1 VWSALAKNSVVKEI
15 LKRYSQV
22 WAINHSLAVMGWDRE
37 THMPEAGAH
46 SRAMASGQLAMMY
59 QKAVLELK
67 GLASKAERQR
77 DLDDLEKGVV
87 RVMRRDLHYYTRVP
101 PELVDGLERATG
113 EATVVWRTA
122 RKRNQFKVFEPHL
135 AKIIGINR
143 KIADKLGY
151 KGHPYN
157 ALLNLYEEDFT
168 VKDADK
174 VFSRL
179 VPGTRK
185 TLAKVTAAGVYPSK
199 HPLESMAYETP
210 AMERV
215 NQGVLKMLQM
225 PTDSFRMDVSTHPF
239 TTGIAPDD
247 VRITTRYEGTDF
259 RATLFSTIH
268 ESGHAL
274 YDLGVAQNLAYTP
287 LWGGASLGLHES
299 QSRFW
304 ENVVGRSR
312 EFTKLAN
319 PLMKKNLKFL
329 ARYDS
334 EDVYYYFNMIRRSL
348 IRVDAD
354 ELTYNLHIALRYE
367 IEKKMIAGE
376 VEASELPE
384 LWNDTF
390 EEYLGI
396 RPPTDTQG
404 VLQDV
409 HWGSGSMGYFP
420 TYSLGNVILGMIW
433 HAMGDGKKV
442 REAVAEGDLVQLR
455 TWLKTKIHRWG
466 AVYSPKVLQG
476 KVFGESYNPE
486 WLLKYQE
493 AKYLG

>member
-1 VWSALAKNSVVKEI
+1 LGKNPAVKDI
-15 LKRYSQV
+15 LKKYSQA
-22 WAINHSLAVMGWDRE
+22 WAIYHSLAVMGWDRE
-37 THMPEAGAH
+37 THMPEAGA
-46 SRAMASGQLAMMY
+46 RPRGMASGQLAMIA
-59 QKAVLELK
+59 QKAVL
-67 GLASKAERQR
+67 GLDGPVRKAEKLR
-77 DLDDLEKGVV
+77 DLDDMEKGVL
-87 RVMRRDLHYYTRVP
+87 RTLRRALDFYTKIPPDLVN
-101 PELVDGLERATG
+101 ELEKVTA

-122 RKRNQFKVFEPHL
+122 RKNNDYKLFRPHL
-135 AKIIGINR
+135 AKIIGLNR
-143 KIADKLGY
+143 KVADKLGY
-151 KGHPYN
+151 EGHPYN
-157 ALLNLYEEDFT
+157 SLLDLYEEGFT
-168 VKDADK
+168 VRDADR

-185 TLAKVTAAGVYPSK
+185 TLAKVTAAGVFPSR
-199 HPLESMAYETP
+199 HRLESAKYDTP

-215 NQGVLKMLQM
+215 NEGVLKMLDM
-225 PTDSFRMDVSTHPF
+225 PMDRFRMDVSTHPF

-274 YDLGVAQNLAYTP
+274 YNLGFGESLAYTP
-287 LWGGASLGLHES
+287 VAEGASMGVHES

-312 EFTKLAN
+312 EFVGLVD
-319 PLMKKNLKFL
+319 PLLRKNLKFL
-329 ARYDS
+329 SGYDKD
-334 EDVYYYFNMIRRSL
+334 DVFHYFNLVKRSF

-367 IEKKMIAGE
+367 IEKKMLAGD
-376 VEASELPE
+376 VDASELPE

-390 EEYLGI
+390 DEYLGI
-396 RPPTDTQG
+396 RPPDDTRG

-409 HWGSGSMGYFP
+409 HWSGGSVGYFP

-433 HAMGDGKKV
+433 HTLGDGGKV
-442 REAVAEGDLVQLR
+442 TGSIAKGDLAHLR
-455 TWLKTKIHRWG
+455 AWLRANIHRWG
-466 AVYSPKVLQG
+466 SVYPPKVLQER
-476 KVFGESYNPE
+476 VFGESYNPE

-493 AKYLG
+493 TKYLG